1 MPILNVTQNKA
12 FSGMEK
18 YAVLYEPNIYKLAYR
33 NKQERLGEN
42 CTNFSH
48 SFVMLMRLRVV
59 MNSFCCFH
67 LPL

>member
-42 CTNFSH
+42 
-48 SFVMLMRLRVV
+48 VYKL
-59 MNSFCCFH
+59 
-67 LPL
+67 